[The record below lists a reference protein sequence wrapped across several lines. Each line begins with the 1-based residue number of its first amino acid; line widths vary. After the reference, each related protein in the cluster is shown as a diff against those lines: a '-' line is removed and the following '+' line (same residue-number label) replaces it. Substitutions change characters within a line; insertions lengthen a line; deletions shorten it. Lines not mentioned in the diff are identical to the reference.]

1 MRGHLGIVPPPIPL
15 EVKISILRKHFEGY
29 ENEEIP
35 HGRTKGGG
43 TVTNVLK
50 EFESEAMVDWEDTLD
65 KYEVRDLLEN
75 LYDLS
80 KVLKEADVA
89 PEDAI
94 EGAELASTL
103 KEAGVTQGQTESFLK
118 KLVRQESKYSVEEIV
133 KGAAELYDLERD
145 YKKKYRTLLHDFKD
159 KGEEY
164 KKLEDSVEELGRQ
177 KREVAA
183 ELDKTLHGNETTRTD
198 LKQFVEARGTLQRCG
213 VTVDDLP
220 KVGRIIVNMKEEGF
234 DVKKVI
240 ESFSQEQS
248 LKVRTASAQSELA
261 ALESR
266 KAPLEEARELYER
279 LTSYG
284 FSIEYMSAL
293 AKIASHYKEPAKF
306 ASEVAQAYQEYGQL
320 LGLMGKLHG
329 LQEEMAIMELSRQR
343 EEEKSKLS
351 RAAIASMLELKNKG
365 IKENEIVL
373 RDEVIKQY
381 KTTEETLE
389 AISRLMKLDNLSQL
403 IDEKTAKLREV
414 EGHVVQAIANME
426 ALESRMDSLEDQ
438 LGRLPQALATAE
450 KNIVSTQESYTKKAE
465 EMVRKAVEAGRL
477 SQELVQK
484 YESRKQFID
493 LATFFD
499 KPSEGDRAFVK
510 PFTLDYLDKMEKWAA
525 VAKGVT
531 NAYGLQI
538 DIRGFRKSVEKD
550 A

>member
-50 EFESEAMVDWEDTLD
+50 EFESEAMVDWEDAID

-80 KVLKEADVA
+80 KALKEADVA
-89 PEDAI
+89 PEEAI
-94 EGAELASTL
+94 EGVELASTL
-103 KEAGVTQGQTESFLK
+103 KEAGVTQKQTESFLK
-118 KLVRQESKYSVEEIV
+118 KLVRQESKYPVDVIV
-133 KGAAELYDLERD
+133 KGAAELYDLELA
-145 YKKKYRTLLHDFKD
+145 YKKKYPTLLHDFKA

-164 KKLEDSVEELGRQ
+164 RKLEDSVEVLGGQ
-177 KREVAA
+177 KREAAA
-183 ELDKTLHGNETTRTD
+183 ELDKTLRANEVTRTD
-198 LKQFVEARGTLQRCG
+198 LKQFVEARDTLQRCG

-220 KVGRIIVNMKEEGF
+220 KVGRIIVNMKEGGF

-329 LQEEMAIMELSRQR
+329 LQEEMMIMELSKQR

-351 RAAIASMLELKNKG
+351 RAAIASMLELKNHG

-373 RDEVIKQY
+373 IDEVIKQY

-403 IDEKTAKLREV
+403 IDEKAAELREV
-414 EGHVVQAIANME
+414 KGQLVQANANME
-426 ALESRMDSLEDQ
+426 ALDSRMDSLEDR
-438 LGRLPQALATAE
+438 LGSLPDALATAE
-450 KNIVSTQESYTKKAE
+450 GFIVSTQESYTKKAE
-465 EMVRKAVEAGRL
+465 EMVRTAVEAGKKY
-477 SQELVQK
+477 QERIQE
-484 YESRKQFID
+484 YESKKQYIL
-493 LATFFD
+493 LAVLLD
-499 KPSEGDRAFVK
+499 RPSEADRAFVK
-510 PFTLDYLDKMEKWAA
+510 AFTLEYLDKMLKWAA
-525 VAKGVT
+525 TAKGVVSPL
-531 NAYGLQI
+531 NLQGAI
-538 DIRGFRKSVEKD
+538 KEFRGAVEKL